1 VIKEYKWAGPAT
13 LSLFFTRQCLAHIRP
28 YIRPLVVSHSLT
40 SFPCTPITSVSH
52 RPPLP
57 SHYYHDHPISEILPV
72 RQGYLRREAHGS
84 AKSIVRS
91 LFTTSSQKYGQR
103 FVAPKHVCAAGSRGR
118 GQGTCYNA
126 FRRGLTLMLFRSTA
140 SEGPLQNCCIVSS
153 ANTSIHA
160 YIHEP
165 SM

>member
-1 VIKEYKWAGPAT
+1 MGWPSHIVTFLYPSVPCAHTFAPWWSHIH
-13 LSLFFTRQCLAHIRP
+13 SLPSLV
-28 YIRPLVVSHSLT
+28 RPLLRSPT
-40 SFPCTPITSVSH
+40 D
-52 RPPLP
+52 PPLP
-57 SHYYHDHPISEILPV
+57 SHYYHDHPTSEILPV

-118 GQGTCYNA
+118 GQ
-126 FRRGLTLMLFRSTA
+126 A
-140 SEGPLQNCCIVSS
+140 SEGPLQDCCIVSS

-165 SM
+165 TTGSKFAGFFVTTTHDA

>member
-1 VIKEYKWAGPAT
+1 MGWPSHIVTFLYP
-13 LSLFFTRQCLAHIRP
+13 SVPCAHTFAPWWSHI
-28 YIRPLVVSHSLT
+28 HSLPLYAHYFGLPPT
-40 SFPCTPITSVSH
+40 
-52 RPPLP
+52 PPLP
-57 SHYYHDHPISEILPV
+57 SHYYHDHPTSEILPV

-140 SEGPLQNCCIVSS
+140 SEGPLQDCCIVSS